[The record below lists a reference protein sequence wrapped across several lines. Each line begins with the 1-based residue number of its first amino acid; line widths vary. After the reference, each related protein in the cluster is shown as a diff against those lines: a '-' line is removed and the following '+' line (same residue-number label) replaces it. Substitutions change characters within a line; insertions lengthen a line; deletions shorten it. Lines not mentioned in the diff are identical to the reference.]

1 MNEKGMNINPKFII
15 ENKILTPSEYTQI
28 QQVGIDIS
36 ISKDVDLKHL
46 EFESVYVNEKVKIPK
61 DLFALVWSRS
71 TFNRNGIIVRGCV
84 LDPGYD
90 GVPCFSIYNMSG
102 KKLHLAKGTRIC
114 QILFFNA
121 DSAGI
126 YKGQYQY
133 EKLGKGDK
141 K

>member
-1 MNEKGMNINPKFII
+1 MNGMNINPKFII
-15 ENKILTPSEYTQI
+15 ENKILTPSKYTSI

-36 ISKDVDLKHL
+36 ISKEVTLENL
-46 EFESVYVNEKVKIPK
+46 EFESVYVNEKVTIPK
-61 DLFALVWSRS
+61 NLFALIWSRS

-84 LDPGYD
+84 LDPGYE
-90 GVPCFSIYNMSG
+90 GVPCFSIYNMG
-102 KKLHLAKGTRIC
+102 GNKLRLAKGTRIC

-133 EKLGKGDK
+133 EKLKEND
-141 K
+141 